1 VSHPFLA
8 ASLRPGDRRE
18 GRGSREAVLDA
29 LRSAGGVTG
38 RLVHPVRVLPHHDV
52 LALLGDRSRL
62 AR

>member
-1 VSHPFLA
+1 LPRADDPVITAKVA
-8 ASLRPGDRRE
+8 AAG
-18 GRGSREAVLDA
+18 EAVLDA
-29 LRSAGGVTG
+29 LWSAEDVTG